1 MQVVKESSYRYGY
14 RRVSMKLRK
23 LGLVVN
29 HKKVLRIMRE
39 QNLLSTKFKTRS
51 RKYNSYRG
59 KVGEVADNLVKRQFN
74 TARPNELWLTDVTE
88 FRLKNSEEK
97 IYLSAILDTYN
108 SEIISF
114 SIDKH
119 PTTAFTN
126 KALDEAL
133 KRVKD
138 VSELVI
144 HSDQGFHYQ
153 HSSWVKRLETRGI
166 KQSMS
171 RKGNCLDNSPMEN
184 FFGIMKQEM
193 FYGEDFKNLEQ
204 LIEVIIE
211 YIKWYNEDRI
221 KVKLNGLS
229 PVEYRL
235 QSA

>member
-1 MQVVKESSYRYGY
+1 M
-14 RRVSMKLRK
+14 
-23 LGLVVN
+23 
-29 HKKVLRIMRE
+29 
-39 QNLLSTKFKTRS
+39 
-51 RKYNSYRG
+51 
-59 KVGEVADNLVKRQFN
+59 
-74 TARPNELWLTDVTE
+74 WLTDVTE

-108 SEIISF
+108 SEIVSF

-119 PTTAFTN
+119 PTTAFAN
-126 KALDEAL
+126 NALDEAL

-153 HSSWVKRLETRGI
+153 HSSWVKRLEARGV

-193 FYGEDFKNLEQ
+193 FYDEDFKSLEQ

-229 PVEYRL
+229 PIEYRL